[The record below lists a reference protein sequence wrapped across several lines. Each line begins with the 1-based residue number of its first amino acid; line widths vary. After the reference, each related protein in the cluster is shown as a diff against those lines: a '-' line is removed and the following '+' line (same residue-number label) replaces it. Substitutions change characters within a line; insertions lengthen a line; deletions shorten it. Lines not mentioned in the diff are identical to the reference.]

1 MALFAANSIRRER
14 MSVRGT
20 SRHFAAMQNV
30 FATGLSKIESETI
43 FVALTPTGNE
53 PWRARQLFT

>member
-1 MALFAANSIRRER
+1 MALFAANSIRRGR

-30 FATGLSKIESETI
+30 FAIGTLSNT
-43 FVALTPTGNE
+43 
-53 PWRARQLFT
+53 

>member
-43 FVALTPTGNE
+43 FVALTPTG
-53 PWRARQLFT
+53 Q